1 MGVTGAYSGGSA
13 MDYAAITG
21 FASNLLG
28 CNPLQRENIY
38 NDLDS
43 GEFCEQAN

>member
-1 MGVTGAYSGGSA
+1 LRR
-13 MDYAAITG
+13 
-21 FASNLLG
+21 LLG
-28 CNPLQRENIY
+28 YDGQRVRYWY